1 MDIEEFKREM
11 LACKKI
17 SKRIMRVENLDLYR
31 EKISREEPTT
41 EEMLKELH
49 ELPKIMSNVML
60 QQVKVYCRELEKVH
74 QESFWR
80 ERLIKIRM
88 FLGNWF
94 LTLRGA
100 RFYKF

>member
-1 MDIEEFKREM
+1 MDIEEFKKEM
-11 LACKKI
+11 LACEKI

-41 EEMLKELH
+41 EEMLKELR

-80 ERLIKIRM
+80 GKLLRVRA
-88 FLGNWF
+88 FLLN
-94 LTLRGA
+94 
-100 RFYKF
+100 RFPVLNRV